1 MSVNLLNINLSF
13 MCPITVSAE
22 LLELTR
28 HGESCISKINVSSYK
43 GNPSFTYKIHF
54 VLDPKFLL
62 LMTTDVSF
70 SNT

>member
-1 MSVNLLNINLSF
+1 MSVNLLNIYLSF

-43 GNPSFTYKIHF
+43 DNPSFTYKIHF
-54 VLDPKFLL
+54 VLNFEFLL
-62 LMTTDVSF
+62 LMTTHVS
-70 SNT
+70 SWNT